1 MSISDIFPRRVW
13 VVPILERFLREA
25 FSRGVSWP
33 CARWHHLP
41 RAGLGSTVATF
52 LLLLLPPVPTVGVTP
67 KLPKMSKVPSLVAT
81 QYCTRHQ
88 GSPTL
93 ALVMKRSPYRRL
105 WIHPSISSV
114 SRHTAL
120 LSRLTISFSCSTL
133 WDPDAYGI
141 RYLHFFCFLPRPQL
155 CPDLSSM
162 CLIKRLLF
170 LLTFHS
176 LLLIFYLYIY
186 TTPRGGG
193 GRGNPRAGRQ
203 VFEQQAMKYER
214 SRPKYTVQA
223 GDQEC
228 SRGMIPFYT
237 LGPHFYLL
245 DKSFFPQGSFSDMLE
260 WNYYIFLTRIW
271 AVTVLLVVVVVASG
285 WVSWTFWREC
295 SRRPG
300 LESLTPM

>member
-88 GSPTL
+88 GSPIL
-93 ALVMKRSPYRRL
+93 ELIMKRSPYRRL
-105 WIHPSISSV
+105 WILPSILSV

-133 WDPDAYGI
+133 WDPDEYGI

-193 GRGNPRAGRQ
+193 SRGNPRAGRQ
-203 VFEQQAMKYER
+203 VFERAANEIWEESTKIHSAGRGPRMQQGDD
-214 SRPKYTVQA
+214 PLLYTWA
-223 GDQEC
+223 A
-228 SRGMIPFYT
+228 
-237 LGPHFYLL
+237 
-245 DKSFFPQGSFSDMLE
+245 
-260 WNYYIFLTRIW
+260 FL
-271 AVTVLLVVVVVASG
+271 S
-285 WVSWTFWREC
+285 
-295 SRRPG
+295 PG
-300 LESLTPM
+300 

>member
-52 LLLLLPPVPTVGVTP
+52 LLLLLLPPVPTVGVTP

-93 ALVMKRSPYRRL
+93 A
-105 WIHPSISSV
+105 
-114 SRHTAL
+114 
-120 LSRLTISFSCSTL
+120 FSCSTL

-141 RYLHFFCFLPRPQL
+141 RYLHLFCFLPRPQL

-186 TTPRGGG
+186 TTPCGGG

-203 VFEQQAMKYER
+203 VFERAANEIWEESTKIH
-214 SRPKYTVQA
+214 SA
-223 GDQEC
+223 G
-228 SRGMIPFYT
+228 RGPRM
-237 LGPHFYLL
+237 
-245 DKSFFPQGSFSDMLE
+245 
-260 WNYYIFLTRIW
+260 
-271 AVTVLLVVVVVASG
+271 
-285 WVSWTFWREC
+285 
-295 SRRPG
+295 
-300 LESLTPM
+300 